1 MSGQKRALFTS
12 AAVRRMLPLLGAG
25 LAVASP
31 AVAVSAVA
39 GPAVAA
45 PAAGVDVSSAPGTVT
60 TLAPIGGGYTS
71 DSLAGFARAA
81 AAHAS
86 GSTVSILVIPSAYG
100 TAPGLQQN
108 IQLAQ
113 RRTAELQDACQAA
126 LPQGFTTCTARLL
139 NIFTRPDAFN
149 GDYSAAIEDASTSGI
164 FILGGDQTI
173 AMTVLADTPVESAMA
188 DAYQRGVV
196 FGGTSAGDAVESS
209 NMIWGFTDQGSAATE
224 LQQGAIEIWWSDD
237 GDSERGLSFG
247 SANTILDQHFYEE
260 GRFGR
265 LVNAVA
271 QSDDHFGG
279 MSKLGIGVD
288 YATGALLTNDA
299 SLSGVFGA
307 SSAAIID
314 FETAHA
320 THSWEGT
327 PATLSA
333 RNVLTDLIPSGDYA
347 YDVTKRT
354 GYASGRP
361 VRFTSPGP
369 WAPGLLAPPGQGTL
383 ILGGDVSG
391 DPGGPVMAQF
401 VARARAT
408 GLSQVVLVMG
418 GYPSIGDANNGAAL
432 YSTALAAAGWKG
444 GVKTLI
450 YGKDAFDPAAMNG
463 AAGVMLV
470 GGDQSR
476 LAGPLGDA
484 AFGSFVRDA
493 VARAPVVMTDGAM
506 TAAMGSWYLAN
517 PQPGKKDLADQ
528 AIAAFRADYATV
540 KPGLGIVPGAA
551 FEPRLTQDY
560 RWGALYRLTMARP
573 DTIAFGISGDTGLVL
588 SSGGAEVAGSLSV
601 AALDGRSATFGV
613 GTNGAMA
620 AFNVLLDTFAPG
632 DVVSGS

>member
-1 MSGQKRALFTS
+1 MPRQKMVLSPS
-12 AAVRRMLPLLGAG
+12 AAIRRMLPALAAG

-31 AVAVSAVA
+31 VVAVPVVA

-45 PAAGVDVSSAPGTVT
+45 PAVAAPGTVT

-71 DSLAGFARAA
+71 DSMEGFARAV

-86 GSTVSILVIPSAYG
+86 GSTVSIIVVPSAYG

-113 RRTAELQDACQAA
+113 RRTAALQDACQAA
-126 LPQGFTTCTARLL
+126 LPPGYTSCTARLL
-139 NIFTRPDAFN
+139 NIFTRPDAYN
-149 GDYSAAIEDASTSGI
+149 SDYVAAIQDAGTDGV

-209 NMIWGFTDQGSAATE
+209 SMIWGFTQQGSAANE
-224 LQQGAIEIWWSDD
+224 LQQGAVEIWWGDD

-247 SANTILDQHFYEE
+247 SANTILDQHFYQE

-279 MSKLGIGVD
+279 QSKLGIGVD

-299 SLSGVFGA
+299 SMSGVFGA

-320 THSWEGT
+320 THSWQGT
-327 PATLSA
+327 AATLSA
-333 RNVLTDLIPSGDYA
+333 RNIVTDLIPSGDYS
-347 YDVTKRT
+347 YDVTTRT
-354 GYASGRP
+354 GYAGGRA
-361 VRFTSPGP
+361 VRFRSPGA
-369 WAPGLLAPPGQGTL
+369 WARGLLAAPGPGTL
-383 ILGGDVSG
+383 ILGGDVSA
-391 DPGGPVMAQF
+391 DPGGPVMQQF
-401 VARARAT
+401 VARATST
-408 GLSQVVLVMG
+408 GLGKVVLVTG
-418 GYPSIGDANNGAAL
+418 GYASIGDANTAVAAYSSALASAGWNGA
-432 YSTALAAAGWKG
+432 
-444 GVKTLI
+444 VQTLI
-450 YGKDAFDPAAMNG
+450 YGKDGLDPAALNG
-463 AAGVMLV
+463 AAAVLFV
-470 GGDQSR
+470 GGDQSQ
-476 LAGPLGDA
+476 LSGPLGDA
-484 AFGSFVRDA
+484 AFRSFAHAA
-493 VARAPVVMTDGAM
+493 VAQAPVVMTDGAM

-517 PQPGKKDLADQ
+517 PDPGKDIEDQ
-528 AIAAFRADYATV
+528 AIAAFRADNATV
-540 KPGLGIVPGAA
+540 KPGLGIVPGAS

-560 RWGALYRLTMARP
+560 RWGSLYGLTMARP

-588 SSGGAEVAGSLSV
+588 GNSGASVAGSLSV

-613 GTNGAMA
+613 GANGAIA

-632 DVVSGS
+632 DVVTSP